1 MESTSEISKEIGNKI
16 RKAREEARLTQ
27 LEVANTSGINVTYYA
42 QIERGEVN
50 PSIDKVQRIA
60 KTLNITIDIC

>member
-1 MESTSEISKEIGNKI
+1 MESKSEISKEIGNKV

-60 KTLNITIDIC
+60 KTLNITIDIS

>member
-1 MESTSEISKEIGNKI
+1 MESKSEISKEIGNKV
-16 RKAREEARLTQ
+16 RKAREGARLTQ

-50 PSIDKVQRIA
+50 PSIDKMQRIA
-60 KTLNITIDIC
+60 KTLNITIDIS